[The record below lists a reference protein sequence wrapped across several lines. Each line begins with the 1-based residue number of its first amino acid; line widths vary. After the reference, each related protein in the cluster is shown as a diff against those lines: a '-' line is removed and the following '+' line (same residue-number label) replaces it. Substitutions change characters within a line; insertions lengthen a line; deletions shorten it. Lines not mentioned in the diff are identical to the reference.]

1 MKDEK
6 IVVFAIDEN
15 PDNLALFHRILPDI
29 SGRPVEFHP
38 FDNWEECR
46 TAIAERTLDILFTDG
61 NPDNP
66 RGAEI
71 IPPQQKQGEK
81 QAVFLLGPAGNEEVV
96 LQYIKTGDNHYLPKK
111 ELTPA
116 LLQKAIGNALHHRE
130 AEEDFFQIFSMSPDM
145 ICIADINTAT
155 FLKVNPAFTETLG
168 FSEEEFLQKPFLDFI
183 HPDDVEATRSVV
195 KNELKSGSKV
205 INFENRYLCKDG
217 TYRWLNWVSHPV
229 PEKGKTYAVAHD
241 ITERKRTDI
250 KLEESRRLLE
260 YSGRMA
266 RVGGWELDAESME
279 VIWTDETYRI
289 HEVPLHQKP
298 SLEEALL
305 FFHPE
310 DRKRL
315 TDAIESALHQGQPYD
330 LELRFITAKGKHLWT
345 RANCQPEVV
354 RGRTVRLRGIFQDIT
369 DRRQAEESLR
379 ESEERFRAL
388 HNASFGGIVIHD
400 RGIILECN
408 QGISDITGYSAKE
421 LTGMDGLLLIAEEA
435 REMVMSNIL
444 AGYEKPYE
452 ATGLRKNGEKYPLR
466 LEARNVPYKGKKVRT
481 VEFRDISEMKQA
493 EALREKLE
501 AQLTQ
506 AQKMEA
512 VGRLA
517 GGVAHD
523 FNNMLSVII
532 GHAEMLL
539 DLAEPVRPFYT
550 GLEEIKK
557 AAVRSAELT
566 RQLLAFARRQTVAPR
581 VLNLNLT
588 LEGMAKMLH
597 RLIGEDISLS
607 WIPGKDLWPVRI
619 DPAQIDQIL
628 ANLCVNAR
636 DAISG
641 VGRITVE
648 TKNIALDQDYCTA
661 HSGFIPGEYVMLA
674 VSDNGCGMDAET
686 QKHIFEPFFTT
697 KEMGKGT
704 GLGLATIYGVV
715 KQNKGFIYVYSEKNQ
730 GTVFKIYL
738 PRYRGDA
745 VQMQKESL
753 QESPVQGKEMIL
765 LVEDEPAILKMVTMI
780 LEKMGYRV
788 FAADSPSEA
797 IRFAQKHAGQIHLLM
812 TDVVMPEMNGRDL
825 AKKIKLLQDGIRC
838 LFMSGYTANVI
849 AHHGVLEP
857 GVHFIQKPFTKKS
870 LALKIRKILDEK
882 L

>member
-6 IVVFAIDEN
+6 IVVFAVDEN

-38 FDNWEECR
+38 FDNWKECR

-61 NPDNP
+61 NPGNP

-71 IPPQQKQGEK
+71 ISPQQKQGEK

-298 SLEEALL
+298 SLEEAIL

-619 DPAQIDQIL
+619 DPTQIDQIL

>member
-61 NPDNP
+61 NPGNL
-66 RGAEI
+66 RGSEI
-71 IPPQQKQGEK
+71 ISALQKQGKK
-81 QAVFLLGPAGNEEVV
+81 QAVFLLTPAENEEVV
-96 LQYIKTGDNHYLPKK
+96 LQYIKTGTNHCLPKK

-116 LLQKAIGNALHHRE
+116 LLQKAIGNALHHKE

-241 ITERKRTDI
+241 ITERKKTDI

-289 HEVPLHQKP
+289 HEVPMNQKP

-315 TDAIESALHQGQPYD
+315 TDAIESALHQGRPYD

-369 DRRQAEESLR
+369 DRRQAEENLR
-379 ESEERFRAL
+379 ESKERFRAL

-408 QGISDITGYSAKE
+408 QGISDMTGYSAKD
-421 LTGMDGLLLIAEEA
+421 LIGMDGLLLIAEEA
-435 REMVMSNIL
+435 RDMVMSNIL

-466 LEARNVPYKGKKVRT
+466 LEARNVPYKGKQVRT

-539 DLAEPVRPFYT
+539 DLAEPIRPSYA
-550 GLEEIKK
+550 GLKEIKK

-566 RQLLAFARRQTVAPR
+566 RQLLAFARRQTVAPK

-588 LEGMAKMLH
+588 VEGMAKMLR

-607 WIPGKDLWPVRI
+607 WIPGENLWSVRI
-619 DPAQIDQIL
+619 DPTQIDQIL
-628 ANLCVNAR
+628 ANLCINAR

-641 VGRITVE
+641 VGKITIE

-738 PRYRGDA
+738 PRHTGDA

-753 QESPVQGKEMIL
+753 RESPVQGKEMIL

-797 IRFAQKHAGQIHLLM
+797 VRFAQKHAGQIHLLM

-825 AKKIKLLQDGIRC
+825 AKKIKSLHSGIRC

-870 LALKIRKILDEK
+870 LALKIREILDKK